1 MHSSIALSAASLA
14 LCGLVSAQTYV
25 FAPDNAALSQPSSST
40 FAWRDST
47 TGFRTQMIYDT
58 SHFTNYG
65 VNGPCVIT
73 RLRYRA
79 SNNNSSVGGSYP
91 GDGLTTGITLD
102 IGTAAVDYLA
112 ASTTYALNR
121 GAMQNVLTFATVNV
135 AAGGGTTPN
144 NYVIDIAIPGGFVY
158 DPTAGQDLLIEV
170 SGPDFIGTIPTLA
183 TGVSAATSRVQRIA
197 NTTTTGLTGTLS
209 GLCPVVLFD
218 ILGPGGLP
226 DDGTGFPLLVGGS
239 AQNYGVGCGPNPRS
253 VAELFPVAAGALD
266 LPNGFV
272 MLPDVPFAPTS
283 YTLIPGFGAPFYPIG
298 GTPLVSNAATPGV
311 IGDDTMSQACTLPFA
326 FPFVGGSPT
335 VLHANSNGYLALAST
350 TLSGGDFSPSL
361 TDMVGATTGT
371 HAGLP
376 RIFPCWYDLHATR
389 NVTLN
394 PAAGIHFDVDAV
406 NNKAYFTWNDVG
418 EFATTAAGA
427 KSFTFQVELSADG
440 MIEVRYGTMSA
451 FGSTS
456 QPKLVGFTPGAPS
469 VPPSSVDLSVAF
481 PYQTGLT
488 DDLPLT
494 MSATAPVTG
503 QPFTITTNSIPLPGI
518 ALNWISS
525 VQYNPGID
533 LGILGAPGCGI
544 YMDPNASALN
554 SLLVGVG
561 TQALTVNV
569 PADPVFAGAMLY
581 TQSAA
586 SSAFNLL
593 GFQTANGV
601 ALTIGN
607 VR

>member
-1 MHSSIALSAASLA
+1 MHNTIASFLAGAA

-25 FAPDNAALSQPSSST
+25 FAPDNAALSQPSSSAL
-40 FAWRDST
+40 AWRDST

-58 SHFTNYG
+58 SHFTNFG

-79 SNNNSSVGGSYP
+79 SNNNTAVGGSYP
-91 GDGLTTGITLD
+91 GDGATTGITLD
-102 IGTAAVDYLA
+102 IGTAAVDYAA

-135 AAGGGTTPN
+135 ASGGGTTPN

-158 DPTAGQDLLIEV
+158 DPTAGQDLLIEI

-183 TGVSAATSRVQRIA
+183 TGISAVTSRAQRIA
-197 NTTTTGLTGTLS
+197 NTTTTGTTGLLS

-218 ILGPGGLP
+218 ILGPGGLA
-226 DDGTGFPLLVGGS
+226 DDGSGFPLLIGGS
-239 AQNYGVGCGPNPRS
+239 TQGYGVGCGPNPRS
-253 VAELFPVAAGALD
+253 VAELFPTSAATLD

-272 MLPDVPFAPTS
+272 LLPDVPFAPTS
-283 YTLIPGFGAPFYPIG
+283 YVVIPGFGAPFFPIG
-298 GTPLVSNAATPGV
+298 GTPLLSNSATPGV
-311 IGDDTMSQACTLPFA
+311 IGDDAMSQACTLPFS
-326 FPFVGGSPT
+326 FPFVGGSTT
-335 VLHANSNGYLALAST
+335 VVHANSNGYIALAPT
-350 TLSGGDFSPSL
+350 TSLGGDFSPTL

-376 RIFPCWYDLHATR
+376 RFFPCWYDLHASR

-394 PAAGIHFDVDAV
+394 PAAGIHFDVDAASG
-406 NNKAYFTWNDVG
+406 KAYLTWNDVG
-418 EFATTAAGA
+418 EFATTTAGT

-440 MIEVRYGTMSA
+440 TIEVRYGTMSA
-451 FGSTS
+451 FGSATS
-456 QPKLVGFTPGAPS
+456 SKIVGFTPGAPS
-469 VPPSSVDLSVAF
+469 APPPSVDLSAAF

-494 MSATAPVTG
+494 MSATAPVVG
-503 QPFTITTNSIPLPGI
+503 LPFTITTNSIPLPGI

-533 LGILGAPGCGI
+533 LAVLGAPGCAI
-544 YMDPNASALN
+544 YMDPTASALN

-561 TQALTVNV
+561 SQALTVTV
-569 PADPVFAGAMLY
+569 PADPVFAGVTLY

-586 SSAFNLL
+586 SSAFNAL
-593 GFQTANGV
+593 GFQTANAV